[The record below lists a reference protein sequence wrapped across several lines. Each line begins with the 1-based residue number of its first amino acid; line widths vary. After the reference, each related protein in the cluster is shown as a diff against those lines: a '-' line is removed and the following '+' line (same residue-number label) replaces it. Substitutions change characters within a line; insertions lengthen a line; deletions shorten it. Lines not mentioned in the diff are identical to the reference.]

1 MADILTAGTMFP
13 PELVSEMINLVKGKS
28 ALARLCAQSP
38 IPFSGIKEFTFTLD
52 KEVDLVAENGAK
64 TKGGATVEPV
74 TIVPV
79 KVEYGARVSDE
90 FVKASDAVRINY
102 LRSFSDG
109 FSRKVARGLDIM
121 AIHGVNPRT
130 NSTASQLADKNF
142 DALLADSAVQHVV
155 TATNDADADVE
166 SAIAMV
172 TGEEWDV
179 DGIAMAPAFRSSLAS
194 IKVDGKPLYE
204 SLRWGNA
211 PADINGLAL
220 DVNGTVSFGQS
231 LDKAIVGNFRDA
243 FKWGIADEIAI
254 EVIEYGNPDN
264 DATLGDLKGHNQ
276 VYLRGE
282 CYLGWGILAPK
293 AFAMIKTAQG

>member
-1 MADILTAGTMFP
+1 MADILTAGTLFP

-28 ALARLCAQSP
+28 ALARLSEQTP
-38 IPFSGIKEFTFTLD
+38 IPFSGIKEMTFTLD

-64 TKGGATVEPV
+64 TKGGATVAPV
-74 TIVPV
+74 TIAPV

-90 FVKASDAVRINY
+90 FVKASDTVKLTY
-102 LRSFSDG
+102 LRSFSEG

-121 AIHGVNPRT
+121 AFHGVNPRT
-130 NSTASQLADKNF
+130 NSPATQLADKNF
-142 DALLADSAVQHVV
+142 DALLADASVAHVV
-155 TATNDADADVE
+155 TATSDADADVE

-179 DGIAMAPAFRSSLAS
+179 DGIAVAPAFRSSLAS
-194 IKVDGKPLYE
+194 IKVDGKPLYDQ
-204 SLRWGNA
+204 LRWGNA
-211 PADINGLAL
+211 PADVNGLAF
-220 DVNGTVSFGQS
+220 DSNPTVSFGQS

-264 DATLGDLKGHNQ
+264 DQTLGDLKGHNQ

-282 CYLGWGILAPK
+282 CYIGWGILAPK
-293 AFAMIKTAQG
+293 AFALIKSAQG